1 MASVKWRIFRM
12 IKLDGD
18 TISFKQFNDGSL
30 RLNLAPR
37 SCYASNYITWLY
49 DSDLEM
55 SYLWFIVKHLRERY
69 EVSRLI
75 LEMPYCPHARMDRIK
90 ANEEVFTLKYFCD
103 FINSLHFDQVRI
115 FDPHSDVTAALL
127 HNVRV
132 EMPVLELTHIMKWHP
147 DATIFFP
154 DNGAAKKYKYLIGNK
169 HFSFGVKDR
178 EWSNQKI
185 NSLLVVGAQ
194 EDIENHD
201 ILIVDDIV
209 SRGSTIYLAASQLKD
224 LGANNIYVYVS
235 HCEDTVLD
243 AHINSNS
250 LLDIPDLITKL
261 YTTNSIL
268 RKTHEKIEI
277 IKEFK

>member
-1 MASVKWRIFRM
+1 M

-18 TISFKQFNDGSL
+18 IIDFKHFNDSSL

-49 DSDLEM
+49 DSDIEM
-55 SYLWFIVKHLRERY
+55 SYLWFIVNHLREKY
-69 EVSRLI
+69 EASRLI
-75 LEMPYCPHARMDRIK
+75 LEMPYCPHARMDRCK
-90 ANEEVFTLKYFCD
+90 ENEEVFTLKYFCD

-132 EMPVLELTHIMKWHP
+132 EMPVLELAHIMSWHLE
-147 DATIFFP
+147 ATIFFP
-154 DNGAAKKYKYLIGNK
+154 DNGAAKKYKYLIGDK

-235 HCEDTVLD
+235 HCEDTVLG
-243 AHINSNS
+243 AHINGKS
-250 LLDIPDLITKL
+250 LLDYPNLITKI
-261 YTTNSIL
+261 YTTNSIYTAEH
-268 RKTHEKIEI
+268 KKIEVI
-277 IKEFK
+277 RTFK